1 MGHSTRCRVVGA
13 ACRSASYLRAVVSGS
28 QEYFCGVFSMSLFS
42 SVEPVRFEGPGT
54 KNEFAYRVYDKD
66 RVILDRRMEDWLKP
80 AVCYWHSFNWPGADI
95 FGGGTLPRPWLGT
108 PITQAM
114 ADTKLDAAFD
124 FFTRLGVRY
133 FTFHDVDAMA
143 SVTTLKEHDRSLK
156 TIEAGIAAKMAATG
170 VKLLWGTG
178 NLFSHPRYAGGAATS
193 PDPEVYARAAA
204 QVRYCLEATHRL
216 GGENYVLWGG
226 REGYDSLLNTDLRR
240 ELDQYGRFLAMVV
253 EHKHRIG
260 FKGTILIEPKPF
272 EPTKHQYDHDVA
284 AVFAF
289 LQRYGLTQEVKVN
302 IEVNHATLAGLD
314 FEHEIA
320 AARAYGI
327 FGSIDINRGDPRNGW
342 DTDQFPNNAQELVPA
357 VMQLVE
363 DGGFG
368 NGGFNFDA
376 KLRRQS
382 VDPQDLYLAHIGGI
396 DTIARALLAAADIV
410 STAALKK
417 LRDERYRGWDGE
429 LGQRIMKGAFT
440 LAALADHGAEKNF
453 DPRIPSGR
461 QELAESIIARHCKY

>member
-1 MGHSTRCRVVGA
+1 
-13 ACRSASYLRAVVSGS
+13 
-28 QEYFCGVFSMSLFS
+28 MSLFS
-42 SVEPVRFEGPGT
+42 AVEPVRFEGPDSS
-54 KNEFAYRVYDKD
+54 NDFAYRVYDPD
-66 RVILDRRMEDWLKP
+66 RMVLNKRLEDWLKP

-95 FGGGTLPRPWLGT
+95 FGTGTLPRPWLGI

-114 ADTKLDAAFD
+114 ADEKLEAAFD
-124 FFTRLGVRY
+124 FFARLGLPY

-143 SVTTLKEHDRSLK
+143 SASSIREHERNLRR
-156 TIEAGIAAKMAATG
+156 IEAAMAEKMVSTG
-170 VKLLWGTG
+170 VKLLWGTA

-193 PDPEVYARAAA
+193 PDPQVFAWAAA
-204 QVRYCLEATHRL
+204 QVRFCLETTHRL

-226 REGYDSLLNTDLRR
+226 REGYDSLLNTDLGR
-240 ELDQYGRFLAMVV
+240 ELDQYGRFLNMVV

-260 FKGTILIEPKPF
+260 FKGSILIEPKPF
-272 EPTKHQYDHDVA
+272 EPTKHQYDRDTA

-289 LQRYGLTQEVKVN
+289 LQRYGLTKEVKVN

-314 FEHEIA
+314 FEHEVA

-363 DGGFG
+363 DDGFRT
-368 NGGFNFDA
+368 GGFNFDA

-382 VDPQDLYLAHIGGI
+382 VDPADLYLAHIGGV
-396 DTIARALLAAADIV
+396 DTIARALLAAAAIV
-410 STAALKK
+410 REGQLRALRQDRYQGWSTEFGRRVLN
-417 LRDERYRGWDGE
+417 DE
-429 LGQRIMKGAFT
+429 FT
-440 LAALADHGAEKNF
+440 LSALADHAAEENF
-453 DPRIPSGR
+453 DPKPRSGR
-461 QELAESIIARHCKY
+461 QELAESIIARHCRY

>member
-1 MGHSTRCRVVGA
+1 
-13 ACRSASYLRAVVSGS
+13 
-28 QEYFCGVFSMSLFS
+28 MSLFS
-42 SVEPVRFEGPGT
+42 SVEPVRFAGPDAQS
-54 KNEFAYRVYDKD
+54 EFAYRVYDKD
-66 RVILDRRMEDWLKP
+66 RVVLGKRLEDWLKP

-95 FGGGTLPRPWLGT
+95 FGGGTLTRPWLG
-108 PITQAM
+108 PHVTQAM
-114 ADTKLDAAFD
+114 ADTKLEAAFD

-170 VKLLWGTG
+170 VKLLWGTA

-253 EHKHRIG
+253 DHKHRIG

-289 LQRYGLTQEVKVN
+289 LQRYGLTKEVKVN

-320 AARAYGI
+320 VARAYDI

-357 VMQLVE
+357 LVQLVE
-363 DGGFG
+363 DKGFAT
-368 NGGFNFDA
+368 GGFNFDA

-382 VDPQDLYLAHIGGI
+382 VAPDDLYLAHIGGI
-396 DTIARALLAAADIV
+396 DTIARALLAAADV
-410 STAALKK
+410 VTSGELERLKQ
-417 LRDERYRGWDGE
+417 ERYRGWSGE
-429 LGQRIMKGAFT
+429 LGKQITGGALD
-440 LAALADHGAEKNF
+440 LASLADLATAQGL
-453 DPRIPSGR
+453 DPTPRSGR
-461 QELAESIIARHCKY
+461 QELAESIIARHSRY